1 MKKFILLFV
10 FLFPV
15 FAYSAPEPTPRALF
29 DLIKKS
35 NSMRYNIGFLE
46 NAITPVDYSMRLNTT
61 NFYRVETEDKITIN
75 EFQVSDSAKYY
86 YNLAESEYQSK
97 NLDKARFYYLKA
109 LKVQPDYYY
118 VQKYVGQTYSFENNI
133 DLAIFW
139 YEKAIQ
145 NNSMDYMAHWFLADS
160 YFQKREEKKALSEI
174 IMAKILDRN
183 NKLIDKSLNKILLDK
198 RMDTT
203 TWLFTPQYELKVI
216 SDREVTVSIDSD
228 WMIYG
233 MAKAATVYQV
243 PLIDAFGEDTS
254 DFNIPQQG
262 YCLLVMCQGYLN
274 TKKGGKTKD
283 RTHALYS
290 EITLAKLEK
299 AVKKDFLLEFI
310 YFEIILPK
318 HPDFVYTLPTKE
330 LEKIQE
336 YLIKVRYDK

>member
-1 MKKFILLFV
+1 MKKFVLLFV

-15 FAYSAPEPTPRALF
+15 FAYSAPEPTPRAVF
-29 DLIKKS
+29 DLLNNTKG
-35 NSMRYNIGFLE
+35 MRFNMGFLE
-46 NAITPVDYSMRLNTT
+46 IMIPPADYSMRLNTT

-86 YNLAESEYQSK
+86 YNLAESEYQGK

-109 LKVQPDYYY
+109 LKVQPDFYY
-118 VQKYVGQTYSFENNI
+118 VQKYVGQTYSFQNNI

-160 YFQKREEKKALSEI
+160 YFQKGDETKALSEI
-174 IMAKILDRN
+174 TMAKILDRN
-183 NKLIDKSLNKILLDK
+183 NRLIDKSLNKILLDK

-203 TWLFTPQYELKVI
+203 SWIFTPQYELKAI
-216 SDREVTVSIDSD
+216 SDREVDISYDGD
-228 WMIYG
+228 WIGYG
-233 MAKAATVYQV
+233 MAKAATIYN
-243 PLIDAFGEDTS
+243 LTLMDAFGDDTS
-254 DFNIPQQG
+254 DFNIPQQA
-262 YCLLVMCQGYLN
+262 YCLLVQYQGYLN
-274 TKKGGKTKD
+274 TKKGEKKKD
-283 RTHALYS
+283 KKHALYS

-299 AVKKDFLLEFI
+299 AVKKEFILEFI

-318 HPDFVYTLPTKE
+318 HPEYVYTLPTKE

-336 YLIKVRYDK
+336 YLIKVRYD